1 MTGSTLERPNG
12 GEAIRERVAAGRVA
26 AKHVWGMLLL
36 RPGKQPVVQR
46 VTTPRLVFSQIGRA
60 HV

>member
-12 GEAIRERVAAGRVA
+12 AEAIRERVAAGRVA

-36 RPGKQPVVQR
+36 RPG
-46 VTTPRLVFSQIGRA
+46 
-60 HV
+60 